1 MIVVLT
7 VVVVVNEVGCVWY
20 GDIYIYR
27 EREIQRGREEG
38 GGKGENRIHKQRVE

>member
-20 GDIYIYR
+20 GGIER
-27 EREIQRGREEG
+27 ERERDTEGEG
-38 GGKGENRIHKQRVE
+38 GGRRGGREQNT

>member
-20 GDIYIYR
+20 GGIER
-27 EREIQRGREEG
+27 ERERERYRGGGRREEG
-38 GGKGENRIHKQRVE
+38 RERTEYINRE

>member
-20 GDIYIYR
+20 GGIER
-27 EREIQRGREEG
+27 ERERERGREEG
-38 GGKGENRIHKQRVE
+38 GGEGENRIHKQRVE

>member
-20 GDIYIYR
+20 GGIER

-38 GGKGENRIHKQRVE
+38 GGEGENRIHKQRVE